1 MTTSKSLAELR
12 AENVRR
18 AAAAG
23 VGAGDRSELEMGI
36 RPGLP
41 RRKKPRKV
49 KAGQVKR
56 AKAKRPPFG
65 SRAGDATAQW
75 QRLPGSFENGKRR

>member
-1 MTTSKSLAELR
+1 MTMSKTLAELR
-12 AENVRR
+12 AENLRR

-23 VGAGDRSELEMGI
+23 VAVGVRSELELGN

-41 RRKKPRKV
+41 RRKKHRKA
-49 KAGQVKR
+49 KAGKTAR
-56 AKAKRPPFG
+56 KKAKAPPMG

-75 QRLPGSFENGKRR
+75 RRISGSYENGKRR

>member
-1 MTTSKSLAELR
+1 VANSKSLTDLR
-12 AENVRR
+12 AENLKR

-23 VGAGDRSELEMGI
+23 VAAGDRSELELGN

-41 RRKKPRKV
+41 RRKKRRKV
-49 KAGQVKR
+49 KAGKAAR
-56 AKAKRPPFG
+56 GKAKAPPMG

-75 QRLPGSFENGKRR
+75 RRVSGSFENGKRR